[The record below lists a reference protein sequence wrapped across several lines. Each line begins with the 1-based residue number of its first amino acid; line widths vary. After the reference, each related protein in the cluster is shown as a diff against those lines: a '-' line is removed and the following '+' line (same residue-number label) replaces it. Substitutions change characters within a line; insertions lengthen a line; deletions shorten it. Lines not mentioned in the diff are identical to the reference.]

1 MIESPARVIRTE
13 DGLTWVT
20 SEAPESCGACGG
32 RGCGS
37 SLYARLLHPREPEFP
52 VDNPVGARP
61 GDQVVIG
68 IPDGALLHASLAS
81 YVLPLLMVLAGAAAG
96 EYWSGELISVVGAL
110 SGLALTALWLRT
122 HRTAGS
128 GPVIL
133 RTGPSGC
140 RAH

>member
-1 MIESPARVIRTE
+1 MIESPARVVRTE
-13 DGLTWVT
+13 GARTWVT

-52 VDNPVGARP
+52 VDNPIGAKP
-61 GDQVVIG
+61 GEQVVIG
-68 IPDGALLHASLAS
+68 LPDGALLHASVVG
-81 YVLPLLMVLAGAAAG
+81 YVMPVLLVLGGAAAG
-96 EYWSGELISVVGAL
+96 EYWGGELISVLGAL
-110 SGLALTALWLRT
+110 SGLALTAVLLRSQ
-122 HRTAGS
+122 RTAHA

-133 RTGPSGC
+133 RTGTASC